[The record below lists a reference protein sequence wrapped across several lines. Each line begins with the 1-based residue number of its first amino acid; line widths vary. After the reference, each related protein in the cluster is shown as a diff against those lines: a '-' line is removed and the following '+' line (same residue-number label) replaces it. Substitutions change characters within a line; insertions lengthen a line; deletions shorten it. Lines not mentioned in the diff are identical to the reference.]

1 MKKSFHPLTWW
12 CGAIAIAIAVSVA
25 HHTAL
30 NLAVVGGMCF
40 IVYRVNRNAIDQSP
54 WSRGLWFA
62 LKIAA
67 IIIVIRTFIGIAIG
81 VPIPGNTLFELPIVD
96 LPEWMAGIRIGGAI
110 TQERLT
116 FAFAEGVQIATLICI
131 FATATSLTSPHRLLR
146 QMPIF
151 IYEFGVA
158 LVIATSVLP
167 QLVTSATRIKSAQRM
182 RGIQRRGWAGVALP
196 LLEESLARS
205 LDLAAAMDSRGYGY
219 SRTRSRYRREKMLL
233 HDLSVVFSAVVLI
246 PLSWVVFA

>member
-1 MKKSFHPLTWW
+1 MKRTFHPLTWW
-12 CGAIAIAIAVSVA
+12 LGAIAIAVAVSLA
-25 HHTAL
+25 RHTAF

-40 IVYRVNRNAIDQSP
+40 IVYRVNRNAIDLTP

-67 IIIVIRTFIGIAIG
+67 IIIIIRTVIGIAIG
-81 VPIPGNTLFELPIVD
+81 VPIPGNTLFELPILS
-96 LPEWMAGIRIGGAI
+96 LPDWMAGIRIGGAI

-116 FAFAEGVQIATLICI
+116 FAAAEGVQIATLICI
-131 FATATSLTSPHRLLR
+131 FAAATSLTSPHRLLR

-205 LDLAAAMDSRGYGY
+205 LDLAAAMDSRGYGF
-219 SRTRSRYRREKMLL
+219 SRKRSRYRREKMLT
-233 HDLSVVFSAVVLI
+233 HDLTVIVSALSLI
-246 PLSWVVFA
+246 PFSWVMFT

>member
-1 MKKSFHPLTWW
+1 MKKTFHPLTWW
-12 CGAIAIAIAVSVA
+12 CGAIAIAVAVSVA
-25 HHTAL
+25 HNTTF

-40 IVYRVNRNAIDQSP
+40 IVYRVNRHAIDQSP

-96 LPEWMAGIRIGGAI
+96 LPEWMAGIRVGGAI

-131 FATATSLTSPHRLLR
+131 FAAATSLTSPHRLLR
-146 QMPIF
+146 QMPVF

-167 QLVTSATRIKSAQRM
+167 QLVSSATRIKSAQRM

-219 SRTRSRYRREKMLL
+219 SRNRSRYRREKMRL
-233 HDLSVVFSAVVLI
+233 HDLSVVFSAVSLI
-246 PLSWVVFA
+246 PFSWVVFA

>member
-25 HHTAL
+25 HHTAF
-30 NLAVVGGMCF
+30 NLAVVGGMSF

-96 LPEWMAGIRIGGAI
+96 LPEWMAGIRIGGTI

-233 HDLSVVFSAVVLI
+233 HDLSVVFSAVALI

>member
-25 HHTAL
+25 HHTAF
-30 NLAVVGGMCF
+30 NLAVVGGMSF

-167 QLVTSATRIKSAQRM
+167 QLVMSATRIKSAQRM

-233 HDLSVVFSAVVLI
+233 HDLSVVFSAVALI

>member
-1 MKKSFHPLTWW
+1 
-12 CGAIAIAIAVSVA
+12 
-25 HHTAL
+25 
-30 NLAVVGGMCF
+30 
-40 IVYRVNRNAIDQSP
+40 
-54 WSRGLWFA
+54 
-62 LKIAA
+62 
-67 IIIVIRTFIGIAIG
+67 
-81 VPIPGNTLFELPIVD
+81 
-96 LPEWMAGIRIGGAI
+96 MAGIRIGGAI

-131 FATATSLTSPHRLLR
+131 FAAATSLTSPHRLLR
-146 QMPIF
+146 QMPVF
-151 IYEFGVA
+151 IYEIGVA

-219 SRTRSRYRREKMLL
+219 SRNRSRYRREKMLL
-233 HDLSVVFSAVVLI
+233 HDLGVVLSAIALI
-246 PLSWVVFA
+246 PFSWVVFA

>member
-1 MKKSFHPLTWW
+1 MKRTFHPLTWW
-12 CGAIAIAIAVSVA
+12 LGAIATAVAVSLA
-25 HHTAL
+25 HHTAF
-30 NLAVVGGMCF
+30 NLAVVGGMCLL
-40 IVYRVNRNAIDQSP
+40 VHRVNKSAVDKTP
-54 WSRGLWFA
+54 WSGGLWFA

-67 IIIVIRTFIGIAIG
+67 IIIVIRTFIGVAIG
-81 VPIPGNTLFELPIVD
+81 VPIAN

-116 FAFAEGVQIATLICI
+116 FAAAEGVQIATLICI
-131 FATATSLTSPHRLLR
+131 FAAATSLTSPHRLLR

-167 QLVTSATRIKSAQRM
+167 QLVTSAARIKNAQRM
-182 RGIQRRGWAGVALP
+182 RGIERGGWAGVALP

-205 LDLAAAMDSRGYGY
+205 LDLAAAMDSRGYGF
-219 SRTRSRYRREKMLL
+219 SRQRSRYRREKLL
-233 HDLSVVFSAVVLI
+233 VRDLTVIFSAVALI
-246 PLSWVVFA
+246 PFSAVAFS

>member
-1 MKKSFHPLTWW
+1 
-12 CGAIAIAIAVSVA
+12 
-25 HHTAL
+25 
-30 NLAVVGGMCF
+30 
-40 IVYRVNRNAIDQSP
+40 
-54 WSRGLWFA
+54 
-62 LKIAA
+62 
-67 IIIVIRTFIGIAIG
+67 
-81 VPIPGNTLFELPIVD
+81 
-96 LPEWMAGIRIGGAI
+96 MAGIRVGGAI

-131 FATATSLTSPHRLLR
+131 FAAATSLTSPHRLLR
-146 QMPIF
+146 QMPVF

-219 SRTRSRYRREKMLL
+219 SRNRSRYRREKMLL
-233 HDLSVVFSAVVLI
+233 HDLSVVFSAIALI
-246 PLSWVVFA
+246 PFSWVVFA

>member
-1 MKKSFHPLTWW
+1 
-12 CGAIAIAIAVSVA
+12 
-25 HHTAL
+25 
-30 NLAVVGGMCF
+30 
-40 IVYRVNRNAIDQSP
+40 
-54 WSRGLWFA
+54 
-62 LKIAA
+62 
-67 IIIVIRTFIGIAIG
+67 
-81 VPIPGNTLFELPIVD
+81 
-96 LPEWMAGIRIGGAI
+96 MAGIRVGGAI

-131 FATATSLTSPHRLLR
+131 FAAATSLTSPHRLLR
-146 QMPIF
+146 QMPVF

-219 SRTRSRYRREKMLL
+219 SRNRSRYRREKMLP
-233 HDLSVVFSAVVLI
+233 HDLSVVLSAIALI
-246 PLSWVVFA
+246 PFSWVVFA

>member
-1 MKKSFHPLTWW
+1 LKKSFHPLTWW
-12 CGAIAIAIAVSVA
+12 SGAIAIAIAVSLA
-25 HHTAL
+25 HHTIF
-30 NLAVVGGMCF
+30 NLVVVGGMCF
-40 IVYRVNRNAIDQSP
+40 LVYRVNRNAIDRTP
-54 WSRGLWFA
+54 WSGGLWFA

-67 IIIVIRTFIGIAIG
+67 IIIVIRTMIGVAIG
-81 VPIPGNTLFELPIVD
+81 VPIPGNTLFELPIAD
-96 LPEWMAGIRIGGAI
+96 LPDWMAGIRIGGAI

-131 FATATSLTSPHRLLR
+131 FAAATSLTSPHRLLR

-167 QLVTSATRIKSAQRM
+167 QLVTSASRIKSAQRM
-182 RGIQRRGWAGVALP
+182 RGIERRGWAGVALP

-205 LDLAAAMDSRGYGY
+205 LDLAAAMDSRGYGF
-219 SRTRSRYRREKMLL
+219 SRQRSRYRREKLVAR
-233 HDLSVVFSAVVLI
+233 DLTIIFSAVALI
-246 PLSWVVFA
+246 PISMVAFA

>member
-1 MKKSFHPLTWW
+1 MRKTFHPLTWW

-25 HHTAL
+25 RHTAF

-67 IIIVIRTFIGIAIG
+67 IIVVIRTFIGIAIG

-131 FATATSLTSPHRLLR
+131 FAAATSLTSPHRLLR
-146 QMPIF
+146 QMPVF

-219 SRTRSRYRREKMLL
+219 SRNRSRYRREKMLL
-233 HDLSVVFSAVVLI
+233 HDLSIVFSAVALI
-246 PLSWVVFA
+246 PFSWVVFA

>member
-1 MKKSFHPLTWW
+1 MKRTFHPLTWW
-12 CGAIAIAIAVSVA
+12 SGAIAIAIAVSLT
-25 HHTAL
+25 HHTAF

-40 IVYRVNRNAIDQSP
+40 IVHRLNRSAIDQTP
-54 WSRGLWFA
+54 WSGGLWFA

-67 IIIVIRTFIGIAIG
+67 IIIVIRTIIGIAIG
-81 VPIPGNTLFELPIVD
+81 VPIPGNTLFTLPIVD
-96 LPEWMAGIRIGGAI
+96 LPNWMAGIRVGGAI

-116 FAFAEGVQIATLICI
+116 FALAEGIQIATLICI
-131 FATATSLTSPHRLLR
+131 FAAATSLTSPHRLLR

-219 SRTRSRYRREKMLL
+219 SRNRSRYRREKFLS
-233 HDLSVVFSAVVLI
+233 HDLIVVISALTLI
-246 PLSWVVFA
+246 PFSWLVIA